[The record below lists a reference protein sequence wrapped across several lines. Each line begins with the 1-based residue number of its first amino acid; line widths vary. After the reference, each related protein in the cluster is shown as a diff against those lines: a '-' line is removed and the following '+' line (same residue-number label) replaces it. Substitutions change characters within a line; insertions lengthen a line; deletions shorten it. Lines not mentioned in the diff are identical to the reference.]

1 MTWGGGEAL
10 FWVSAAMDE
19 GSSLA
24 EQAELRPAAS
34 PAAAPAPAGVTPA
47 AEEHELDAPDDLASL
62 PSLDNESVMH
72 GVEKRFGQD
81 KIYTRINTLL
91 IAVNPYVRLPIYGE
105 EQMQAH
111 SAAALGTIAPHIYG
125 TSAAS
130 FRGLLAG
137 RSQSLVISGESGA
150 GKSETAKKVLQYL
163 AFAATA
169 GSSGAENAGLEAR
182 ILASNP
188 ILEAFGNAKTSM
200 NNNSS
205 RYGKF
210 LMLQFNASGRLVGA
224 RVNTYL
230 LEKTRVVAPGP
241 GASATNQHP
250 SALLRPC
257 YTP

>member
-1 MTWGGGEAL
+1 MAEPDRSSVES
-10 FWVSAAMDE
+10 FVEDDIDE
-19 GSSLA
+19 DDLDI
-24 EQAELRPAAS
+24 
-34 PAAAPAPAGVTPA
+34 
-47 AEEHELDAPDDLASL
+47 DAPDDLASL
-62 PSLDNESVMH
+62 PSLDNASVMN
-72 GVEKRFGQD
+72 GVQKRFEQD

-91 IAVNPYVRLPIYGE
+91 IAVNPYSRLPIYGE
-105 EQMQAH
+105 ENMRAH
-111 SAAALGTIAPHIYG
+111 SAAALGTIPPHIYG

-169 GSSGAENAGLEAR
+169 GSKGAEDGNLEER
-182 ILASNP
+182 ILATSP

-230 LEKTRVVAPGP
+230 LAAAARAEDRGERRQKVDGRG
-241 GASATNQHP
+241 GG
-250 SALLRPC
+250 R
-257 YTP
+257 

>member
-1 MTWGGGEAL
+1 MATE
-10 FWVSAAMDE
+10 E
-19 GSSLA
+19 
-24 EQAELRPAAS
+24 
-34 PAAAPAPAGVTPA
+34 AAAD
-47 AEEHELDAPDDLASL
+47 AEVDNAPDDLASL
-62 PSLDNESVMH
+62 SSLDNVSVMS
-72 GVEKRFGQD
+72 GVQRRFEQD

-91 IAVNPYVRLPIYGE
+91 IAVNPYAALPIYGE
-105 EQMQAH
+105 ASMAAH

-125 TSAAS
+125 TAAAS
-130 FRGLLAG
+130 YRGLLAG

-169 GSSGAENAGLEAR
+169 GSQAAEEGARPNKEANLEAR
-182 ILASNP
+182 ILATSP

-210 LMLQFNASGRLVGA
+210 LMLQFGASGRLVGA

-230 LEKTRVVAPGP
+230 LEKTRVVAPGL
-241 GASATNQHP
+241 
-250 SALLRPC
+250 ALTLTLTLAVTLTQP
-257 YTP
+257 

>member
-1 MTWGGGEAL
+1 
-10 FWVSAAMDE
+10 
-19 GSSLA
+19 
-24 EQAELRPAAS
+24 
-34 PAAAPAPAGVTPA
+34 
-47 AEEHELDAPDDLASL
+47 
-62 PSLDNESVMH
+62 
-72 GVEKRFGQD
+72 
-81 KIYTRINTLL
+81 
-91 IAVNPYVRLPIYGE
+91 
-105 EQMQAH
+105 
-111 SAAALGTIAPHIYG
+111 
-125 TSAAS
+125 
-130 FRGLLAG
+130 
-137 RSQSLVISGESGA
+137 
-150 GKSETAKKVLQYL
+150 VLQYL

-169 GSSGAENAGLEAR
+169 GSSGAENVGLEAR

-241 GASATNQHP
+241 GERNHHP

-257 YTP
+257 CTPLRLLHTITPAAPPYQASATTTSRTCYAARVASRTG